1 MKTKNISL
9 ALFFVLIAVFFAPLQ
24 ILWSAD
30 EDSFE
35 NLDLL
40 MIDIS
45 SSDNQD
51 DLNLLE
57 SIVLIMQ
64 ARNEKLFAS
73 GVYGEEIRR
82 ISEIDNTSADGN
94 SLIENLEY
102 IKSFETYGS
111 KSDQLGALTEIYSF
125 LSSYD
130 AKFGSNIYI
139 ITNGRILGE
148 SESTPQRFVDLSELF
163 LKEGW
168 KINILML
175 PSSEIGV
182 RDLYKKISDTTN
194 GLFYD
199 LGDSV
204 GLNTLLS
211 DIYGNKFEQIHNI
224 NLMQGIPSIK
234 SVDVP
239 PSTSEI
245 NLLFLKKS
253 HITPELY
260 DPLGNLITELYD
272 ESNVIRTKNIDF
284 ITIRSPMVGKW
295 LIRADGENSFFSIL
309 KNINTNIDMLFLG
322 DKIYPVNSEILFEV
336 KIQNSTSEPIEID
349 GTIDA
354 LIRDPSGKVAMYEL
368 FDSGF
373 NGDRFESDGIYS
385 TKFFS
390 DEKQGINDVE
400 VRINWKTSSSPVSE
414 NFTFRTEF
422 FPDLDLELEELF
434 EFQDDQ
440 IIEKQYLGKIITK
453 KSNYP
458 FFINEED
465 ININIKNELTNKI
478 LEIELIP
485 VDIVDN
491 NKYWKFD
498 IYSKFDQSG
507 TYKID
512 AFLSGRYLD
521 SNYVTPTQTEI
532 INVDIVISSKGMMWT
547 YILRALL
554 IFLIIIVII
563 ILAYLYFSRFSPYGT
578 LVDDKDNIIVD
589 FKKLS
594 RPIEKLIFRRNRI
607 YAEEIN
613 NIPFSGGSFV
623 FRKNGVTLEKNP
635 KINDPS
641 IRVNGLPS
649 SDLIELNESVILGV
663 AGRLIRYKKP

>member
-1 MKTKNISL
+1 M
-9 ALFFVLIAVFFAPLQ
+9 
-24 ILWSAD
+24 
-30 EDSFE
+30 
-35 NLDLL
+35 
-40 MIDIS
+40 
-45 SSDNQD
+45 
-51 DLNLLE
+51 
-57 SIVLIMQ
+57 
-64 ARNEKLFAS
+64 
-73 GVYGEEIRR
+73 
-82 ISEIDNTSADGN
+82 
-94 SLIENLEY
+94 
-102 IKSFETYGS
+102 
-111 KSDQLGALTEIYSF
+111 
-125 LSSYD
+125 
-130 AKFGSNIYI
+130 
-139 ITNGRILGE
+139 
-148 SESTPQRFVDLSELF
+148 
-163 LKEGW
+163 
-168 KINILML
+168 
-175 PSSEIGV
+175 
-182 RDLYKKISDTTN
+182 
-194 GLFYD
+194 
-199 LGDSV
+199 
-204 GLNTLLS
+204 
-211 DIYGNKFEQIHNI
+211 
-224 NLMQGIPSIK
+224 
-234 SVDVP
+234 
-239 PSTSEI
+239 
-245 NLLFLKKS
+245 
-253 HITPELY
+253 
-260 DPLGNLITELYD
+260 
-272 ESNVIRTKNIDF
+272 
-284 ITIRSPMVGKW
+284 
-295 LIRADGENSFFSIL
+295 
-309 KNINTNIDMLFLG
+309 
-322 DKIYPVNSEILFEV
+322 
-336 KIQNSTSEPIEID
+336 
-349 GTIDA
+349 
-354 LIRDPSGKVAMYEL
+354 
-368 FDSGF
+368 
-373 NGDRFESDGIYS
+373 
-385 TKFFS
+385 
-390 DEKQGINDVE
+390 
-400 VRINWKTSSSPVSE
+400 
-414 NFTFRTEF
+414 
-422 FPDLDLELEELF
+422 
-434 EFQDDQ
+434 
-440 IIEKQYLGKIITK
+440 EKQYLGKIITK

>member
-9 ALFFVLIAVFFAPLQ
+9 ALFFVLIAIFFAPLQ
-24 ILWSAD
+24 MSWSAD
-30 EDSFE
+30 DNSDE
-35 NLDLL
+35 NMDLL
-40 MIDIS
+40 MMDIS

-57 SIVLIMQ
+57 SIVLIME

-73 GVYGEEIRR
+73 GLYGEEIRR
-82 ISEIDNTSADGN
+82 ISKIDTTSEIN
-94 SLIENLEY
+94 SLTENIDY
-102 IKSFETYGS
+102 IKNFDTNGS
-111 KSDQLGALTEIYSF
+111 NSDQLGALTEIYSF
-125 LSSYD
+125 LSSND

-148 SESTPQRFVDLSELF
+148 SESTPQRFLDLSELF

-182 RDLYKKISDTTN
+182 RDLFKKVSDTTN
-194 GLFYD
+194 GHFYD
-199 LGDSV
+199 LGDFV

-211 DIYGNKFEQIHNI
+211 DISGNQFEEIQNI

-234 SVDVP
+234 SIDIP

-260 DPLGNLITELYD
+260 DPSGNLITELYD
-272 ESNVIRTKNIDF
+272 ESNVTRTKNIDF
-284 ITIRSPMVGKW
+284 ITIRNPIVGKW
-295 LIRADGENSFFSIL
+295 LIRADGENSYFTIL
-309 KNINTNIDMLFLG
+309 KNFSTNIEMSLMG
-322 DKIYPVNSEILFEV
+322 DKIYPVNTEILFEI
-336 KIQNSTSEPIEID
+336 KIKNPTSEILQID
-349 GTIDA
+349 GTVDA

-373 NGDRFESDGIYS
+373 YGDRFESDGIYS

-390 DEKQGINDVE
+390 DKKQGISDVE
-400 VRINWKTSSSPVSE
+400 VRINWKSSSSPVSQ
-414 NFTFRTEF
+414 NFTFRTEY
-422 FPDLDLELEELF
+422 FPDLDLEIENSF
-434 EFQDDQ
+434 EFQKDQ
-440 IIEKQYLGKIITK
+440 IIDKQYLGKIISNK
-453 KSNYP
+453 ANYP
-458 FFINEED
+458 FFIDEED
-465 ININIKNELTNKI
+465 LNISVKNKSTN
-478 LEIELIP
+478 EIIEIQLIP

-507 TYKID
+507 TYEID
-512 AFLSGRYLD
+512 AFLSGTYLG
-521 SNYVTPTQTEI
+521 SNYKTPTLNEK
-532 INVDIVISSKGMMWT
+532 INVDIIIPTNEVMGT
-547 YILRALL
+547 YILRSVL
-554 IFLIIIVII
+554 IVLVII
-563 ILAYLYFSRFSPYGT
+563 GIITLSYLYFSRFSPYGM

-589 FKKLS
+589 FKKFS
-594 RPIEKLIFRRNRI
+594 RPLEKLVFRRNRI
-607 YAEEIN
+607 YADEIN

-623 FRKNGVTLEKNP
+623 FRKNHVMLEKNP

-649 SDLIELNESVILGV
+649 SDVIDLNEDVILGV
-663 AGRLIRYKKP
+663 AGRLIRYKKS